1 MTEIGDNSKPARA
14 EIIRSIKAELDEIE
28 IAKGE
33 LSLRAKKAKGRIK
46 AELGEKVADFNVLI
60 RFVDLEEDPRSELNR
75 LLKEGFAA
83 LGVGQQ
89 MNFMDAIDPQPVAKT
104 LAAAVA
110 VAKKKRKTKSEQI
123 AEAVLADAP
132 SPVEAE
138 IAEQKAEDEYV
149 FDGAQND
156 QGSPLDVDDLDP
168 QTDIEEF
175 LESEA
180 ALA

>member
-83 LGVGQQ
+83 LGIGQQ
-89 MNFMDAIDPQPVAKT
+89 MNFMDAIDPPPAAPEPAAEKPAKVKKTKKAKT
-104 LAAAVA
+104 IA
-110 VAKKKRKTKSEQI
+110 EEI
-123 AEAVLADAP
+123 AEAVIEHGL
-132 SPVEAE
+132 
-138 IAEQKAEDEYV
+138 EDEV
-149 FDGAQND
+149 IT
-156 QGSPLDVDDLDP
+156 
-168 QTDIEEF
+168 QTDIEDF
-175 LESEA
+175 VESEA